1 MGDVALLV
9 VFFAFGLGGFDL
21 VCFFLAFG
29 ETAPK
34 EALDSFTSS
43 YGKEV
48 SFSLESGLLRADPWF
63 FMPDIWK
70 WWPSIALKGAS
81 VSSTIIY

>member
-1 MGDVALLV
+1 LLV

-48 SFSLESGLLRADPWF
+48 SFSLESGLLRADP
-63 FMPDIWK
+63 
-70 WWPSIALKGAS
+70 
-81 VSSTIIY
+81 